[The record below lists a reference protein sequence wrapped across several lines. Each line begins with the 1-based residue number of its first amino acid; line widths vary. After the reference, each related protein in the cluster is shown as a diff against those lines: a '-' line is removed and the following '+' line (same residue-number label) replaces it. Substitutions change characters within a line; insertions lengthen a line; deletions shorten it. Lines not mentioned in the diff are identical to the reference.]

1 MSNYRDEDATLPIV
15 ASRYLAAIQTSDTYD
30 VIRKSDN
37 TGEQKH
43 YRSFPT
49 GRAISPNP
57 SQIVVSG
64 HAPKFEK
71 EKEPLQSRSGPNS
84 PSSRMSR
91 SSLDHSRD
99 SVSSSLHSFDREQMN
114 LPSTNK
120 TQLRSS
126 DVFLTSSVL
135 ENQSEQSIDNIVC
148 VKNLQILN
156 ENKSNLANGFSR
168 QRQPHG
174 KNNNHGIVDKDCIK
188 VKNTETQKKKDTQDI
203 ENLHSQ
209 LEQRKWTQ
217 TQWKA
222 FRQSQIRHSFQNE
235 LNDKGN
241 YLKDERSSPVEISD
255 TYTETE
261 IISNQSRFLEKKYL
275 PNICRQNDDS
285 KSVKATTFLVNNEN
299 IMKQND
305 EGNNRK
311 VEQVPKTVHNFF
323 QNTNKRSCQ
332 RRNIPLKKGLSNQHW
347 INTQNNEK
355 SRTKTMLSSRNV
367 PLPLNSGCTKYNEE
381 ETNEIKVSKTFKCL
395 QNIREVTSSDLEGAL
410 TNKTN
415 KSSYGLQ
422 KNGINPSSCSRN
434 KVLNTLPV
442 TQLNPNSTNN
452 DQRTYPVEGSKRI
465 SAKLYR
471 GNVSYSNTLDV
482 KAFPIKRDSELN
494 YTKDKDT
501 NMPQSIGLGISNA
514 SLRIFPNRI
523 NDSKSS
529 IIDHSMAPL
538 VTSRIETNVKH
549 LITSTKLNNKANVI
563 TVHTNIPRETKREN
577 RTIINDDTTCSRSL
591 DSTRSATTESTTNN
605 MPQWSKQNF
614 LSGKQKETSK
624 EVQNGIDEKEK
635 QLKTHPTVV
644 GYAGTSNTIPPSWC
658 KHKLSASNVSLI
670 NLNHDRKDKETNP
683 ETQSYTE
690 SIENIKSDSSNFLEN
705 KKINFEKE
713 TLYDHEQNRPKTT
726 TQSFTHS
733 GECVTNII
741 TNRLQSNTI
750 KKEGLLDYHKSVS
763 LERNGLKDQE
773 KECSKV
779 QQLERKINIIQPETT
794 FWSERNMK
802 SSQILHTANIRS
814 HKITGNSSESEKVV
828 KYSHP
833 SQIENQIHPLQ
844 KSKDNFVSVK
854 SRVLAWN
861 PTINIED
868 LPATKLKQS
877 HHQDMLDTR
886 QLEHQ
891 IIDIS
896 QENPCLAQTSNK
908 GYLKIRMFQIIL
920 ARLNKKSQV
929 YRLLL

>member
-1 MSNYRDEDATLPIV
+1 M
-15 ASRYLAAIQTSDTYD
+15 
-30 VIRKSDN
+30 
-37 TGEQKH
+37 G
-43 YRSFPT
+43 
-49 GRAISPNP
+49 
-57 SQIVVSG
+57 
-64 HAPKFEK
+64 
-71 EKEPLQSRSGPNS
+71 NS

-99 SVSSSLHSFDREQMN
+99 SVASSLQSFDREQMN

-126 DVFLTSSVL
+126 DVFLTSSVI
-135 ENQSEQSIDNIVC
+135 ENQSEKSIDNIVC

-156 ENKSNLANGFSR
+156 ENKSNLANGLSR

-174 KNNNHGIVDKDCIK
+174 KHGNHGIVDKDCIK
-188 VKNTETQKKKDTQDI
+188 VKNTETQKKKYTQDI

-261 IISNQSRFLEKKYL
+261 IISNQSKFLEKKYL

-347 INTQNNEK
+347 INTQNNGK

-395 QNIREVTSSDLEGAL
+395 QNVREVTSSDLEGAL

-563 TVHTNIPRETKREN
+563 TVHTNIPRETKKEN

-614 LSGKQKETSK
+614 LSRKQKETSK

-658 KHKLSASNVSLI
+658 KHKLSTSNVSLI

-705 KKINFEKE
+705 KKINSEKE
-713 TLYDHEQNRPKTT
+713 CLYEHEQNRPKTT

-733 GECVTNII
+733 SKLNNKANVITVHTNIPRETKRENRTI
-741 TNRLQSNTI
+741 INDDTTCSRSLDSTRSATTESTTNNMPQWSKQNFLSRKQKETSKEVQNGIDEKEKQLKTHPTVVGYAGTSNTI
-750 KKEGLLDYHKSVS
+750 
-763 LERNGLKDQE
+763 
-773 KECSKV
+773 
-779 QQLERKINIIQPETT
+779 P
-794 FWSERNMK
+794 
-802 SSQILHTANIRS
+802 
-814 HKITGNSSESEKVV
+814 
-828 KYSHP
+828 P
-833 SQIENQIHPLQ
+833 SWCKH
-844 KSKDNFVSVK
+844 
-854 SRVLAWN
+854 
-861 PTINIED
+861 
-868 LPATKLKQS
+868 
-877 HHQDMLDTR
+877 
-886 QLEHQ
+886 
-891 IIDIS
+891 
-896 QENPCLAQTSNK
+896 
-908 GYLKIRMFQIIL
+908 
-920 ARLNKKSQV
+920 
-929 YRLLL
+929 